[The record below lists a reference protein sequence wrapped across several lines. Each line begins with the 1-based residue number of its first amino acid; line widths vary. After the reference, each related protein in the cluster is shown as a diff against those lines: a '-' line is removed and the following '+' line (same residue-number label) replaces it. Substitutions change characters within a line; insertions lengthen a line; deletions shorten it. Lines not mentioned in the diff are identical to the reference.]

1 MFFFCGSFDEKL
13 GVVVRQA
20 NKEGSMSQ
28 SVLLAVQV
36 QRHWTALL
44 NAMSCMLKQRTQI
57 GNSVLAENG

>member
-1 MFFFCGSFDEKL
+1 MMGCVFVLFFLKKL

-36 QRHWTALL
+36 QRHWTGPSECHVMYAKTAYPDRELR
-44 NAMSCMLKQRTQI
+44 S
-57 GNSVLAENG
+57 S